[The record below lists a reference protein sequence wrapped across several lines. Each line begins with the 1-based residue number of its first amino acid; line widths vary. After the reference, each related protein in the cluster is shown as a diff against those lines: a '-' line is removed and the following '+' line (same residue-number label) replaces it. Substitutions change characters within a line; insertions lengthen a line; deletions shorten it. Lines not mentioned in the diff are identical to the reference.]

1 MIDRRLHA
9 LLTVTLLV
17 LLAGSASAHSFDR
30 NFASARYA
38 LDLDAEA
45 LHVLVVVE
53 MPTLDVLG
61 DFRRYLRD
69 HPEASDEE
77 NTEAFRLQQLQDLS
91 DSFFLS
97 VDGAAIE
104 GAWTAVDSPANGLGD
119 ADFFVYMI
127 EHKTASPGGERM
139 AVELVNR
146 MQPAKVV
153 YMSNRADA
161 ADGWLVESDSTA
173 PILAEGLDG
182 EVVGPDIA
190 SDQASAKWST
200 NEAMRELSV
209 VFARANGTR

>member
-1 MIDRRLHA
+1 MAML
-9 LLTVTLLV
+9 TLLV
-17 LLAGSASAHSFDR
+17 LGLLPPGALAHSFDR
-30 NFASARYA
+30 NFASARYVQSV
-38 LDLDAEA
+38 DGDG

-91 DSFFLS
+91 ESFFLS

-104 GAWTAVDSPANGLGD
+104 GAWAPVDSPANGLGD

-127 EHKTASPGGERM
+127 ESVYRIEQRAKSPGGERLT
-139 AVELVNR
+139 VDLLNR

-209 VFARANGTR
+209 VFARADGTR